1 MGTATETEVWGVS
14 EGVQGIFGRHPAAL
28 ENAAIDV
35 REALARM
42 RAMHAEAFA
51 ANQLQESLK
60 EQLKAQTEYSRM
72 LNRKLY
78 LMVSGYLDTA
88 IAAVGKGS
96 TLAKQLQRVRSRI
109 RRPAGISVSA
119 VEPLPEAAQ

>member
-28 ENAAIDV
+28 EAAAIDV

-60 EQLKAQTEYSRM
+60 EQLKAQTEVSRV
-72 LNRKLY
+72 LIRKLY
-78 LMVSGYLDTA
+78 LTMSGYLDMA
-88 IAAVGKGS
+88 IAAVGKG
-96 TLAKQLQRVRSRI
+96 TALAKQLQRVRSRI
-109 RRPAGISVSA
+109 RRPAAEAVSA
-119 VEPLPEAAQ
+119 VQPVPEATQ

>member
-60 EQLKAQTEYSRM
+60 EQLKAQTEVSRV
-72 LNRKLY
+72 LIRKLY
-78 LMVSGYLDTA
+78 LTMSGYLDMA
-88 IAAVGKGS
+88 IAAVGKG
-96 TLAKQLQRVRSRI
+96 TALAKQLQRVRSRI
-109 RRPAGISVSA
+109 RRPAAEAVSA
-119 VEPLPEAAQ
+119 VQPVPEATQ